1 MRSLLITD
9 LDNTLVGDHKA
20 TQTFN
25 QQIQEQRAR
34 VCLVYST
41 GRSLTSFRQLLQ
53 EQHLLQPDYLITGVG
68 TGIYHFQSAGLPQVA
83 APEWLDSARLN
94 PVWANLLS
102 QNWNRSAIAELTS
115 HFPTLVPQVDS
126 EQNLWKLSFLVDSS
140 GGDVLTDAL
149 LASLQHQLQQA
160 NLTAQVV
167 FSSGRDLD
175 ILPLGANKGNAATF
189 LRQQLQIPAAATLVC
204 GDSGNDIS
212 LFEHAQLGVIVQ
224 NAQSEI
230 LEWYYRHRQPG
241 HYLAQQPYAW
251 GILEGLAHFRFLG

>member
-25 QQIQEQRAR
+25 KRIQEQRSQI
-34 VCLVYST
+34 CLVYST
-41 GRSLTSFRQLLQ
+41 GRSLASFRQLLQ
-53 EQHLLQPDYLITGVG
+53 EQRLLQPDYLITGVG
-68 TGIYHFQSAGLPQVA
+68 TGIYHFQQAGNSPQVT
-83 APEWLDSARLN
+83 APGWLEGARLD

-102 QNWNRSAIAELTS
+102 QSWNRSAIADLAR
-115 HFPTLVPQVDS
+115 HFPALVPQADT
-126 EQNLWKLSFLVDSS
+126 EQNPWKLSFLVNLSDSAA
-140 GGDVLTDAL
+140 DQL
-149 LASLQHQLQQA
+149 LATLNSQLQQA
-160 NLTAQVV
+160 NLMAQVV

-189 LRQQLQIPAAATLVC
+189 LRQQLQIPATAALVC

-224 NAQSEI
+224 NAQPEI
-230 LEWYYRHRQPG
+230 LEWYHHHRQPG
-241 HYLAQQPYAW
+241 HYLARQPYAW
-251 GILEGLAHFRFLG
+251 GILEGLEHLNFLG

>member
-25 QQIQEQRAR
+25 QRIQEQRSQ

-41 GRSLTSFRQLLQ
+41 GRSLTSFRQLLE

-68 TGIYHFQSAGLPQVA
+68 TGIYHFQQVGTQVA
-83 APEWLDSARLN
+83 ASDWLDSARLD

-102 QNWNRSAIAELTS
+102 QNWNRSAIADLTRR
-115 HFPTLVPQVDS
+115 FPTLVPQADT
-126 EQNLWKLSFLVDSS
+126 EQNPWKLSFLVNSDETDISA
-140 GGDVLTDAL
+140 GDL
-149 LASLQHQLQQA
+149 LSALQHQLLQA
-160 NLTAQVV
+160 DLTAQIV
-167 FSSGRDLD
+167 FSSGKDLD
-175 ILPLGANKGNAATF
+175 ILSLAANKGNAATF
-189 LRQQLQIPAAATLVC
+189 LRQQLQIPAATTLVC

-224 NAQSEI
+224 NAQPEI
-230 LEWYYRHRQPG
+230 LEWYQRHRQPG

-251 GILEGLAHFRFLG
+251 GILEGLEHLNFLG